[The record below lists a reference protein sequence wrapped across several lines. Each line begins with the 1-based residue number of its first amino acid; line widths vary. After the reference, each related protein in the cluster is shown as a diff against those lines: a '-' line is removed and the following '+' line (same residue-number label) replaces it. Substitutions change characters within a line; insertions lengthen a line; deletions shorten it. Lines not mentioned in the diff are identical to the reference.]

1 MSRFPC
7 YAIGLMSG
15 TSLDGIDAALM
26 ETDSESYVQTGIS
39 LTVPYT
45 AERRSDIR
53 SLLHP
58 PNASHEVCR
67 IAHDITDD
75 HVHAVH
81 LLLDQAGL
89 SPRDISALGFHGQ
102 TILHRPAQQITCQIG
117 DGQRLADQT
126 GIPVVHDFRAAD
138 VKAGGQG
145 APLVPVYHRARLLAH
160 RGIIQEEAH
169 VVLNIG
175 GVANITFVA
184 AHHPL
189 LACDVGPGNALIDDW
204 MLLRTGHTMDVGES
218 MPAADLSTP
227 PAFSG
232 PYLILGLISLLPN
245 RWTGT
250 ILSVS
255 SMIWQRAPQKTVLR
269 R

>member
-1 MSRFPC
+1 M
-7 YAIGLMSG
+7 
-15 TSLDGIDAALM
+15 
-26 ETDSESYVQTGIS
+26 
-39 LTVPYT
+39 
-45 AERRSDIR
+45 
-53 SLLHP
+53 
-58 PNASHEVCR
+58 
-67 IAHDITDD
+67 
-75 HVHAVH
+75 HAVH

-189 LACDVGPGNALIDDW
+189 ACDVGPGNALMDDW
-204 MLLRTGHTMDVGES
+204 MLSRTGHAMDRGEYARRGS
-218 MPAADLSTP
+218 VTNACLQRVLSHP
-227 PAFSG
+227 WFD
-232 PYLILGLISLLPN
+232 LPN

-255 SMIWQRAPQKTVLR
+255 SMIWQRAPQKTVPR